1 MHASSSTFDVADV
14 VADEFARRSSRRDR
28 RDPHL
33 FIERDAQGQGFA
45 PRAQKTRAQ
54 KTRAQK
60 AR

>member
-33 FIERDAQGQGFA
+33 FIERDAQGQGFE
-45 PRAQKTRAQ
+45 PGAQNAWAHTTRAQ
-54 KTRAQK
+54 KR
-60 AR
+60 R